1 MIFAVLGISVPSFIL
16 ATILEYIFAFKLQML
31 PVARFDTFA
40 HSILPAI
47 AVATTPLAFIAR
59 LMRSSML
66 DVLYLVYIK
75 TAKAKGLS
83 GRVTIYC
90 HVIRIVILHVIFYI
104 LPFFISVLF

>member
-1 MIFAVLGISVPSFIL
+1 MFLAVSGGVDLGVFACYYDNKFGVYAAMMFAVIVISVQSFIL
-16 ATILEYIFAFKLQML
+16 ATILQYIFAFKLQML

-66 DVLYLVYIK
+66 DVVNSDYIK
-75 TAKAKGLS
+75 TAK
-83 GRVTIYC
+83 
-90 HVIRIVILHVIFYI
+90 
-104 LPFFISVLF
+104 